1 MPRAKK
7 SIKRDRDFQGSV
19 LRFGA
24 VFGLTFGTLLAAM
37 QADAHDAFGPNT
49 AMYVYPVALILGP
62 LVGYFTGIFLDGAV
76 LKLFAGA
83 FGREGGRTG
92 PQHSPGETL
101 LQKAEYAEAAE
112 WFANQYRT
120 DPKDWRAQAR
130 LVEILTEHFD
140 DDEHLAGE
148 KNRLL
153 KADGV
158 PEGLWCRIVLELAS
172 YREATNRQKQA
183 ITLYRILVERYTDS
197 WEAGEA
203 RERLRALEAGGFLT
217 GS

>member
-19 LRFGA
+19 LRIGA
-24 VFGLTFGTLLAAM
+24 MGGFTFGCLLAAM
-37 QADAHDAFGPNT
+37 LADSRDQFGPNT
-49 AMYVYPVALILGP
+49 AMFVYPVALILGP
-62 LVGYFTGIFLDGAV
+62 LVGYFAGNFLDGAI

-83 FGREGGRTG
+83 FGREGGSTG

-101 LQKAEYAEAAE
+101 LQKAEYAAAAE
-112 WFANQYRT
+112 WFANQYRS

-140 DDEHLAGE
+140 DDERLAGE

-153 KADGV
+153 KADGM

-172 YREATNRQKQA
+172 YREVTNRQKQA

-203 RERLRALEAGGFLT
+203 RERLRTLEAGGFPAT
-217 GS
+217 